1 MRETLKSMGRSGY
14 EANPAPWPSF
24 QRSTDISL
32 LVYCLIILEY
42 HWLWCGY
49 HTTSNAVIQCSILFT
64 LQALWMRLMLFC
76 RAVALK
82 FLSRSVCSCDRQS
95 TTVTFVAYGT
105 GSNKVTSKLM
115 KVWDSLL
122 EAPVEIDLLFNIIAL
137 LCQFQLSDG
146 TSSSCPIQTH
156 VGSSDVHTSAIVT
169 MGKIS
174 WVSIMHVQCTLIL
187 SRPIYWEWSSWYCKC
202 AVHCAAGPS
211 PWMKFHPAQLRTFAL
226 HKILN
231 CGPWA
236 LNHCCANNCGVAQ

>member
-1 MRETLKSMGRSGY
+1 MRETLKSMGRPGY

-49 HTTSNAVIQCSILFT
+49 YTTSNAVIQCSILFT

-105 GSNKVTSKLM
+105 GPNKITSKLM

-146 TSSSCPIQTH
+146 TLSCCPIQTY

-169 MGKIS
+169 MGKVS
-174 WVSIMHVQCTLIL
+174 WVSIMHVRCTLIL
-187 SRPIYWEWSSWYCKC
+187 SRPIYWEWNSWYCIVSVQC
-202 AVHCAAGPS
+202 TVQLDPLPGWSFTQPS
-211 PWMKFHPAQLRTFAL
+211 YIPL
-226 HKILN
+226 HYIKY
-231 CGPWA
+231 
-236 LNHCCANNCGVAQ
+236 